1 MVETTKALDLCMLNS
16 KSNALRVVETTLGKI
31 TEVKKPVAKFIIH
44 IVEFW
49 LGMNCRYVFSNMERW
64 GRMTEK
70 SYRSCF
76 KKFFDWFKFN
86 YELVQQ
92 SYSGEIAASFDPTY
106 IKKSGKYTYG
116 VGMFWSGVRQKALRG
131 LEIGCLAFVDVKNNT
146 ALSGIAV
153 QTPSPKDLKASGKT
167 LVHHYVGIIEKH
179 LKDIKAITRYLAVDG
194 YFMKK
199 DFIQPL
205 VKQGLHIITKARQD
219 ANLMYLYKGK
229 QKSGK
234 GRPKLYDG
242 KVNTAAIDK
251 RRIKCCYLDKNME
264 VYAARLYCIQ
274 LKQIVLAAFVYY
286 GDKQK
291 PEIIIG
297 TDTQMDAM
305 TLCRYYGLR
314 FQIEFL
320 IRDAKQYGGL
330 EDCQARDQQKLNTH
344 FNIALTVVSIAKAA
358 YYLSMPIEQR
368 GSFSMADIKM
378 LHMNQ
383 LITKRIF
390 SNLAI
395 DLSCRKIKRI
405 YNQCLNFGRLRA

>member
-1 MVETTKALDLCMLNS
+1 MLKT
-16 KSNALRVVETTLGKI
+16 KSNALRVVDATLGKI

-44 IVEFW
+44 IVELW

-64 GRMTEK
+64 GKMTEK
-70 SYRSCF
+70 SYRNGFS
-76 KKFFDWFKFN
+76 KFFDWFQFN
-86 YELVQQ
+86 YALVQQ
-92 SYSGEIAASFDPTY
+92 HCSQEVIAVFDPSY
-106 IKKSGKYTYG
+106 IKKSGKHTYG
-116 VGMFWSGVRQKALRG
+116 MGMFWSGVRQKALRG
-131 LEIGCLAFVDVKNNT
+131 LEIGCLAFVNVQEAT
-146 ALSGIAV
+146 ALHGIAE
-153 QTPSPKDLKASGKT
+153 QTPSPKNLKATGKT
-167 LVHHYVGIIEKH
+167 LVHYYVSIIEKH
-179 LKDIKAITRYLAVDG
+179 INDIKAITRYLAVDG

-205 VKQGLHIITKARQD
+205 INQGLHIVTKARKD

-229 QKSGK
+229 QKAGK

-242 KVNTAAIDK
+242 KINTEAIDK
-251 RRIKCCYLDKNME
+251 RKIKCCYRDNDKQ
-264 VYAARLYCIQ
+264 VYAAKVYCVQ
-274 LKQIVLAAFVYY
+274 LKQVVLAAFVYY
-286 GDKQK
+286 AGKDK
-291 PEIIIG
+291 PEILIG
-297 TDTQMDAM
+297 TDTNMEAM

-320 IRDAKQYGGL
+320 IRDAKQYAGL
-330 EDCQARDQQKLNTH
+330 EDCQARDQQKLHTH
-344 FNIALTVVSIAKAA
+344 FNIAMTVVSIAKAA
-358 YYLSMPIEQR
+358 YYLSVPIEQR

-390 SNLAI
+390 SNLAL